1 MIPTIFVTAGAA
13 AFAVYKIFSLMYKV
27 EVLEAENTKL
37 KADNQALRGQ
47 LKSK

>member
-13 AFAVYKIFSLMYKV
+13 AFAVYKIISLMYKND
-27 EVLEAENTKL
+27 LLQAENDKL
-37 KADNQALRGQ
+37 KADINGLRGQ